1 MINRI
6 EQSHSTWL
14 WAAADAR
21 EGIAQPL
28 SDKFAQSLLQHQ
40 QDFEL
45 NRALNYGLLCGL
57 RMFECKNFE
66 VVNKSGIF
74 CFSLPARRGYQARL
88 VPISEK
94 LVELPKLE
102 KSAGNL
108 SNKFRKLPEWTGNQN
123 KILFFALHLTFRMK
137 LKQLGL
143 DAEFINALSGWNPKI
158 NWTQDN
164 LKECKNIIDRV
175 SYETQ

>member
-1 MINRI
+1 
-6 EQSHSTWL
+6 
-14 WAAADAR
+14 
-21 EGIAQPL
+21 
-28 SDKFAQSLLQHQ
+28 
-40 QDFEL
+40 
-45 NRALNYGLLCGL
+45 
-57 RMFECKNFE
+57 MFECKNFE

-143 DAEFINALSGWNPKI
+143 DAEFINALSGWNPRI